1 MNKSLYEICEEARTP
16 IDSEVSVMR
25 EAILKHC
32 HILAKGGYDA
42 VILNYNT
49 ILHIWDFSVP
59 DKFTMPD
66 VSRWFN
72 TVSEALRLIHTE
84 DRIGVWMSDYN
95 KKWSMSWVS
104 PKGRYPQV
112 GSDNTW
118 RSVSSNPQ
126 EAMLKFKAKI
136 SWEHPPK
143 EGRKS
148 ELE

>member
-16 IDSEVSVMR
+16 IDSEVSAMR
-25 EAILKHC
+25 EAILDYC
-32 HILAKGGYDA
+32 HIRAKGGYSS
-42 VILNYNT
+42 VILNHWM
-49 ILHIWDFSVP
+49 ICDIFP
-59 DKFTMPD
+59 FTKPD

-84 DRIGVWMSDYN
+84 DRIWVWMSDYN
-95 KKWSMSWVS
+95 KKWSMPWVS

-118 RSVSSNPQ
+118 RNVSSDPQ
-126 EAMLKFKAKI
+126 EAMLKFMAKI

-143 EGRKS
+143 EG
-148 ELE
+148 

>member
-16 IDSEVSVMR
+16 IDSEVSAMR

-32 HILAKGGYDA
+32 HIMAKGGYSS
-42 VILNYNT
+42 VILDHQV
-49 ILHIWDFSVP
+49 ICDIFP
-59 DKFTMPD
+59 FTKPD

-84 DRIGVWMSDYN
+84 DRIWVEMFSIRD
-95 KKWSMSWVS
+95 KWEIEWVS
-104 PKGRYPQV
+104 QSGQYARV
-112 GSDNTW
+112 GAP
-118 RSVSSNPQ
+118 VSWASCRQFRDPQ

-143 EGRKS
+143 EG
-148 ELE
+148 

>member
-16 IDSEVSVMR
+16 IDSEVSAMR

-32 HILAKGGYDA
+32 HIMAKGGYSS
-42 VILNYNT
+42 VILDHQV
-49 ILHIWDFSVP
+49 ICDIFP
-59 DKFTMPD
+59 FTKPD

-84 DRIGVWMSDYN
+84 DRIWVEMFSIRD
-95 KKWSMSWVS
+95 KWEIEWVS
-104 PKGRYPQV
+104 QSGQYARV
-112 GSDNTW
+112 GAP
-118 RSVSSNPQ
+118 VSWASCRQFRDPQ

-143 EGRKS
+143 EGN
-148 ELE
+148 E

>member
-16 IDSEVSVMR
+16 IDSEVSAMR

-32 HILAKGGYDA
+32 HVIARGGYSS
-42 VILNYNT
+42 VILDHQV
-49 ILHIWDFSVP
+49 ICDIFP
-59 DKFTMPD
+59 FTKPD

-84 DRIGVWMSDYN
+84 DRI
-95 KKWSMSWVS
+95 WVS
-104 PKGRYPQV
+104 
-112 GSDNTW
+112 TW
-118 RSVSSNPQ
+118 RNVSSDPQ

-143 EGRKS
+143 EG
-148 ELE
+148 